1 MFQSASNACA
11 YVNHLIDKRV
21 KLTKKR
27 WCRACTSEITEEL
40 KPHSSHVDGN
50 LKLCSI
56 DRLLDSAL
64 SGSTVIELPTLT
76 HFLCVPFVPI
86 LFTLVSLI
94 AIVLLFLV
102 LLLSAFSVISASFC
116 VHLLLPCRHVAPG
129 LFESA
134 VCRAV
139 FLCSQFS
146 TSGATTTNQLIV
158 YCKNLWHCLTQPDQA
173 LQKERKIGEERLD
186 SQQVLTMR
194 PY

>member
-1 MFQSASNACA
+1 MFQSASKACA

-40 KPHSSHVDGN
+40 EPHSSHVDGN

-64 SGSTVIELPTLT
+64 SGSTVIELPTFT

-102 LLLSAFSVISASFC
+102 LLLSAFSSHSCF
-116 VHLLLPCRHVAPG
+116 
-129 LFESA
+129 
-134 VCRAV
+134 
-139 FLCSQFS
+139 FLCPF
-146 TSGATTTNQLIV
+146 AI
-158 YCKNLWHCLTQPDQA
+158 A
-173 LQKERKIGEERLD
+173 L
-186 SQQVLTMR
+186 SACR
-194 PY
+194 PRAF

>member
-1 MFQSASNACA
+1 MLEMARKEKETR
-11 YVNHLIDKRV
+11 DRV
-21 KLTKKR
+21 EGALGIGYERVRQLTALKD
-27 WCRACTSEITEEL
+27 TSR
-40 KPHSSHVDGN
+40 
-50 LKLCSI
+50 
-56 DRLLDSAL
+56 RLLDSAL
-64 SGSTVIELPTLT
+64 SGSTVIELPTFT
-76 HFLCVPFVPI
+76 HFLCVSFVSI

-146 TSGATTTNQLIV
+146 TSVVTTTNQLIV
-158 YCKNLWHCLTQPDQA
+158 YCKSLGHRLTQPDQA
-173 LQKERKIGEERLD
+173 LQKERKIGEKRLD
-186 SQQVLTMR
+186 SQKVFTMR